1 MIYLTLQNKSDIKI
15 DTNDERILRD
25 IRDQFTYY
33 EEGFQFTYRY
43 KANLWDGKTSLFKT
57 SNRTLPYGLF
67 FELFRFLKL
76 QGLSKQLVIDDS
88 IKNIFKATDN
98 IDIKYDLKY
107 EPFYY
112 QDETIK
118 DAIQKTRGLY
128 QLPTSSGKS
137 LIISY
142 IINNLYNNKI
152 TKSNL
157 IIVPTLS
164 LIEQFRSDLIDYG
177 IDESIIGRVN
187 KDHKQFDAPIVIS
200 TWQSLKNNI
209 EKLDRFDL
217 AICDEVHLGKA
228 SSINKIMQ
236 KCSQHAK
243 YVLGFTGTMPSKPL
257 EKLKVQNYIGPVWK
271 TYSSKKLS
279 DEGYLSKC
287 NIRQIKLKYLD
298 SYTGDY
304 NSIKRDIVQNDY
316 RLKVIKSI
324 ANKMDFLLILVE
336 RVKDEG
342 EVIAEYLKE
351 NIKDKEIIFLS
362 GRDKAL
368 IREAWR
374 KNMESNGNLIIIAT
388 YGIFSTGVNIKSLK
402 NVLLISSSKSKIRIL
417 QSIGRSLR
425 KHDNKKDEGAT
436 IWDLWDQVK
445 NLRDHGRSRDRF
457 YKNEEFD
464 ITAIEM
470 NERKDK
476 NLDKLYK

>member
-1 MIYLTLQNKSDIKI
+1 
-15 DTNDERILRD
+15 
-25 IRDQFTYY
+25 
-33 EEGFQFTYRY
+33 
-43 KANLWDGKTSLFKT
+43 LFKT

-368 IREAWR
+368 IREA
-374 KNMESNGNLIIIAT
+374 
-388 YGIFSTGVNIKSLK
+388 
-402 NVLLISSSKSKIRIL
+402 
-417 QSIGRSLR
+417 
-425 KHDNKKDEGAT
+425 
-436 IWDLWDQVK
+436 
-445 NLRDHGRSRDRF
+445 
-457 YKNEEFD
+457 
-464 ITAIEM
+464 
-470 NERKDK
+470 
-476 NLDKLYK
+476 